1 MTGETQTYPYVS
13 PGPIKLPPG
22 SLTPVEELPGDSDL
36 DDDGSQAFDSQSDV
50 PLSNIEEDDDDGEE
64 EGTLRERDAVFEKIK
79 ESLSKTHRSDSVSA
93 LSTISDVSDGPHVQ
107 ISDQYTSIPY
117 GIQPKATYEHS
128 SMHADIMGG
137 KIYLDITL
145 DKELF
150 CPKIVDTLQ
159 PLYNT
164 VRYNT
169 VLDTT
174 QFNDGS
180 QKCID

>member
-1 MTGETQTYPYVS
+1 MLSKKKVTNKQNFWLKKAPDLKLYGYYYIISVESSMTGETQTYPYVS

-50 PLSNIEEDDDDGEE
+50 LLSNIEEDDDDGEE

-137 KIYLDITL
+137 KIYLDIL
-145 DKELF
+145 
-150 CPKIVDTLQ
+150 
-159 PLYNT
+159 
-164 VRYNT
+164 
-169 VLDTT
+169 
-174 QFNDGS
+174 
-180 QKCID
+180 